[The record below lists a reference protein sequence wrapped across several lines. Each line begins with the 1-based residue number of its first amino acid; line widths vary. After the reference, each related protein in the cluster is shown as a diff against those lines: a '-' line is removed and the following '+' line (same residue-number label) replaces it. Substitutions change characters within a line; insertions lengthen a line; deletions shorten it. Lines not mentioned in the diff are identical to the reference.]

1 MTVLL
6 ALAAQL
12 TLHTSDQL
20 DAAANALKAFRPE
33 ETVAILEQARSH
45 GPYTWAD
52 YVRLHELLGVAHAY
66 LERRDDASRDFEMLL
81 ALEPSHALSY
91 TLSPKAT
98 FVFEQVRRK
107 RGEDPPPG
115 VDVAWRRDLKVSD
128 AVGIDVE
135 VVADPL
141 SFLKRATI
149 FTRER
154 GGASWSSHPF
164 ALPAIGTSRRELLPA
179 LEPAPTH
186 DTALELYLVA
196 YDDAGNEVLRS
207 GSAAHPREIPLR
219 YEPPPAWYA
228 HWWVPVIGAAVVA
241 GAAAGIY
248 AATRP
253 LPGTVSSSTNLSP

>member
-6 ALAAQL
+6 ALVAQF
-12 TLHTSDQL
+12 TLQTSDEL
-20 DAAANALKAFRPE
+20 DAASNALKAFRPE
-33 ETVAILEQARSH
+33 EAVSILERARGN
-45 GPYTWAD
+45 GPYAWPD

-81 ALEPSHALSY
+81 ALDPSHALSY

-98 FVFEQVRRK
+98 FLFEQVRRK
-107 RGEDPPPG
+107 RGEDPPPT

-128 AVGIDVE
+128 AVGVDVE
-135 VVADPL
+135 TVADPL
-141 SFLKRATI
+141 SFLKRATL

-154 GGASWSSHPF
+154 GTASWSSHPF
-164 ALPAIGTSRRELLPA
+164 ALPVAGSSRHELLP
-179 LEPAPTH
+179 LLDPAPTH

-207 GSAAHPREIPLR
+207 GTATHPREVPLR
-219 YEPPPAWYA
+219 YQAPPAWYA

-253 LPGTVSSSTNLSP
+253 LPTNVPSTTQ